1 MKPRSRPLIYI
12 IFFVI
17 MIFSSHSICFATEH
31 QTHSFD
37 FRKTTWGMTKKEVKA
52 SELNGLQSVRNIDA
66 NYTSILADEVIIY
79 VQKVAEM
86 DVQTSYFFL
95 NNSLVGSE
103 YSFRKEYETKEAY
116 VEAYDKLRGILAR
129 KYGPPIS
136 ENKTWRDERFEKLP
150 EFPSDPGN
158 LSYESVW
165 ETDKSEIYLSLK
177 SLFDTRY
184 QASRDMKQMI
194 RILYTSKAPEYLD
207 DF

>member
-1 MKPRSRPLIYI
+1 
-12 IFFVI
+12 
-17 MIFSSHSICFATEH
+17 
-31 QTHSFD
+31 
-37 FRKTTWGMTKKEVKA
+37 MTKKEVKA